1 MHFDSAGR
9 PKSPSSRKSKMF
21 DASGNSV
28 VFSSSKKT
36 LSRKTNTNEANDKR
50 KSSEVS
56 TPTACTPAPCD
67 SQEAEET
74 EASKSLLR
82 HRPTFKEFEGKFKMS
97 RGSRLVKSQSLDHD
111 HDAPKGL
118 GLPARPATPGSS
130 LGAVKEKSGSGV
142 RGVARR
148 ARDLVLLAH
157 NPAASASSK
166 PPPQSQPAEPTP
178 VKSTSFMSRIFQR

>member
-1 MHFDSAGR
+1 
-9 PKSPSSRKSKMF
+9 MF

-67 SQEAEET
+67 NQEAEET

-118 GLPARPATPGSS
+118 GLPPRPATPGSS

>member
-1 MHFDSAGR
+1 
-9 PKSPSSRKSKMF
+9 MF

-50 KSSEVS
+50 KSSEMS

-67 SQEAEET
+67 SQDTET

-118 GLPARPATPGSS
+118 GLPPRPATPGSS

-157 NPAASASSK
+157 NPASSASSK

>member
-1 MHFDSAGR
+1 
-9 PKSPSSRKSKMF
+9 MF

-67 SQEAEET
+67 NQVAEET

-118 GLPARPATPGSS
+118 GLPPRPATPGSS